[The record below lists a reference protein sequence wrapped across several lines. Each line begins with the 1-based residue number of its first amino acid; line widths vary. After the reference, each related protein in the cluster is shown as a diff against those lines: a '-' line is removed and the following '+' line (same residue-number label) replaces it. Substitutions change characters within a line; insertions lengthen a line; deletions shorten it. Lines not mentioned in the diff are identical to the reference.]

1 MKIGALASLGGIAA
15 ITVLG
20 ASYLTFGVVRVDP
33 FADYTEASIE
43 VANSGGLSVGSPILL
58 TGIEIGKVTAV
69 DTASTGGVEVG
80 FRFGA
85 EHKVPMS
92 SIVTIEHLS
101 SLGEPYVQ
109 FVPRSADGPYLR
121 DGQRLA
127 GENVQTPMSIPEV
140 ARLVTKTV
148 EQLDP
153 AVVGSLV
160 DTLGQSMAG
169 TENVIPELA
178 RAGDLLAAAIMSRAP
193 QIAELQNNFEFVS
206 GDIAWAGPATAAAA
220 PAFVRLS
227 QVIDEFV
234 ESVGRATAAG
244 DGDPQVY
251 LRDGGL
257 VPLLERLSATLDELG
272 PELSAL
278 LPGLRPLTESVTAS
292 APQLELS
299 ALIAQALHDTDADSV
314 KVRVA
319 IK

>member
-43 VANSGGLSVGSPILL
+43 LANSGGLSVGSPILL

-69 DTASTGGVEVG
+69 DTSATGGVRVG
-80 FRFGA
+80 FEFGA
-85 EHKVPMS
+85 ANKVPMS

-109 FVPRSADGPYLR
+109 FVPRSADGPYLT
-121 DGQRLA
+121 DGQRLS
-127 GENVQTPMSIPEV
+127 GENVRTPMSIPEV

-160 DTLGQSMAG
+160 DTLGQAMTG

-193 QIAELQNNFEFVS
+193 AIAELQNNFEFVS
-206 GDIAWAGPATAAAA
+206 GDIGWAGPATSAAA

-234 ESVGRATAAG
+234 ESVGRVSAAG
-244 DGDPQVY
+244 GDPEMY

-257 VPLLERLSATLDELG
+257 VPFLQQLTAKLNELG

-278 LPGLRPLTESVTAS
+278 LPGLRPLTESLTA
-292 APQLELS
+292 AGPQIDLS
-299 ALIAQALHDTDADSV
+299 TLIAQALHNTDADAV

-319 IK
+319 IR

>member
-1 MKIGALASLGGIAA
+1 MKIGTLASLGGIAA

-20 ASYLTFGVVRVDP
+20 ATYLTFGVVRIDP
-33 FADYTEASIE
+33 LADYTDASIA
-43 VANSGGLSVGSPILL
+43 VPNSGGLSVGSPILL
-58 TGIEIGKVTAV
+58 TGIEIGEVTAV
-69 DTASTGGVEVG
+69 DTAATGGVEVG
-80 FRFGA
+80 FRVAA
-85 EHKVPMS
+85 EHRVPMS

-101 SLGEPYVQ
+101 ALGEPYVQ
-109 FVPRSADGPYLR
+109 FVPPSADGPYLT

-127 GENVQTPMSIPEV
+127 GENVRTPMSIPEV

-153 AVVGSLV
+153 AVVDSLV
-160 DTLGQSMAG
+160 GTLGTAMTG

-193 QIAELQNNFEFVS
+193 AIAELQNNFEYVS
-206 GDIAWAGPATAAAA
+206 GDIAWAGPATTAAA

-227 QVIDEFV
+227 QVIDQFV
-234 ESVGRATAAG
+234 ESVGRVSAEG
-244 DGDPQVY
+244 GDPEMY
-251 LRDGGL
+251 LREGGL
-257 VPLLERLSATLDELG
+257 VPFLTELTARLDELG

-278 LPGLRPLTESVTAS
+278 LPGLRPLTEAVTATG
-292 APQLELS
+292 PQLDLS
-299 ALIAQALHDTDADSV
+299 TLISQALHNTDADAI

>member
-33 FADYTEASIE
+33 FADYTAASIE
-43 VANSGGLSVGSPILL
+43 LANSGGLSVGSPILL
-58 TGIEIGKVTAV
+58 TGIEIGEVTAV
-69 DTASTGGVEVG
+69 DTAAAGRVRVG

-85 EHKVPMS
+85 ANKVPMS
-92 SIVTIEHLS
+92 SVVTIEHLS

-109 FVPRSADGPYLR
+109 FEPRSADGPYVS

-127 GENVQTPMSIPEV
+127 GENVRTPMSIPEV

-153 AVVGSLV
+153 TVVGSLV
-160 DTLGQSMAG
+160 DTLGTALAG
-169 TENVIPELA
+169 TENVVPELA

-193 QIAELQNNFEFVS
+193 AIAELQNNFEYVS
-206 GDIAWAGPATAAAA
+206 GDIAWAGPATSAAA
-220 PAFVRLS
+220 PAFLRLAH
-227 QVIDEFV
+227 VIDQFV
-234 ESVGRATAAG
+234 ESVGRVSAAG
-244 DGDPQVY
+244 GDPEMY

-257 VPLLERLSATLDELG
+257 VPLLTELTAKLDELG

-278 LPGLRPLTESVTAS
+278 LPGLRPLTESVTAT
-292 APQLELS
+292 APQLDLS
-299 ALIAQALHDTDADSV
+299 ALVAQALHNTDADSV

>member
-33 FADYTEASIE
+33 FADFTAASLEIS
-43 VANSGGLSVGSPILL
+43 NSGGLSVGSPILL
-58 TGIEIGKVTAV
+58 TGIEIGEVTGIDTSAGGRVQV
-69 DTASTGGVEVG
+69 D
-80 FRFGA
+80 FRYGA

-92 SIVTIEHLS
+92 SVVTIEHLS

-109 FVPRSADGPYLR
+109 FVPRGADGPYLA
-121 DGQRLA
+121 DGQRLT
-127 GENVQTPMSIPEV
+127 GENVRTPMSIPEV

-160 DTLGQSMAG
+160 DTLGTAMVG
-169 TENVIPELA
+169 TENVVPELA
-178 RAGDLLAAAIMSRAP
+178 RAGDLLAAALMSRAP
-193 QIAELQNNFEFVS
+193 AIGELQNNFEYVS
-206 GDIAWAGPATAAAA
+206 GDIGWAGPATAAAA

-227 QVIDEFV
+227 QVIDQFV
-234 ESVGRATAAG
+234 ESVGRATE
-244 DGDPQVY
+244 GDPQMY
-251 LRDGGL
+251 LREGGL
-257 VPLLERLSATLDELG
+257 VPLLEQLTAKLQEIG
-272 PELSAL
+272 PELAAL
-278 LPGLRPLTESVTAS
+278 LPGLRPLTESVTAA
-292 APQLELS
+292 APQLDLS
-299 ALIAQALHDTDADSV
+299 TLIAQALHDTDADAV

>member
-33 FADYTEASIE
+33 FADYTAATIE
-43 VANSGGLSVGSPILL
+43 IANSGGLSVGSPILL
-58 TGIEIGKVTAV
+58 TGIEIGEVTGV
-69 DTASTGGVEVG
+69 DTSASGRVQVG

-85 EHKVPMS
+85 DHKVPMS
-92 SIVTIEHLS
+92 SVVTVEHLS

-109 FVPRSADGPYLR
+109 FVPRDANGPYLT
-121 DGQRLA
+121 DGQRLS
-127 GENVQTPMSIPEV
+127 GENVRTPMSIPEV

-160 DTLGQSMAG
+160 DTLGTAMVG
-169 TENVIPELA
+169 TENVVPELA
-178 RAGDLLAAAIMSRAP
+178 RAGDLLAAALMSRAP
-193 QIAELQNNFEFVS
+193 AIGELQNNFEYVS
-206 GDIAWAGPATAAAA
+206 GDIGWAGPATSAAA
-220 PAFVRLS
+220 PAFIRLS
-227 QVIDEFV
+227 QVIDQFV
-234 ESVGRATAAG
+234 EAVGRASG
-244 DGDPQVY
+244 GDPQMY

-257 VPLLERLSATLDELG
+257 VPLLEQLTAKLNELG

-278 LPGLRPLTESVTAS
+278 LPGLRPLTESVTAT
-292 APQLELS
+292 APQLDLS
-299 ALIAQALHDTDADSV
+299 ALIAQALHNTDADAV

>member
-33 FADYTEASIE
+33 FADYTAASIE
-43 VANSGGLSVGSPILL
+43 IANSGGLSVGSPILL
-58 TGIEIGKVTAV
+58 TGIEIGEVTGV
-69 DTASTGGVEVG
+69 DTSASGRVQVG

-85 EHKVPMS
+85 DHKVPMS
-92 SIVTIEHLS
+92 SVVTIEHLS

-109 FVPRSADGPYLR
+109 FVPRDANGPYLI
-121 DGQRLA
+121 DGQRLS
-127 GENVQTPMSIPEV
+127 GENVRTPMSIPEV

-160 DTLGQSMAG
+160 DTLGTAMVG
-169 TENVIPELA
+169 TENVVPELA
-178 RAGDLLAAAIMSRAP
+178 RAGDLLAAALMSRAP
-193 QIAELQNNFEFVS
+193 AIGELQNNFEYVS
-206 GDIAWAGPATAAAA
+206 GDIGWAGPATSAAA
-220 PAFVRLS
+220 PAFIRLS
-227 QVIDEFV
+227 QVIDQFV
-234 ESVGRATAAG
+234 ESVGRATE
-244 DGDPQVY
+244 GDPQMY
-251 LRDGGL
+251 LREGGL
-257 VPLLERLSATLDELG
+257 VPLLEQLTAKLNELG

-278 LPGLRPLTESVTAS
+278 LPGLRPLTESVTAT
-292 APQLELS
+292 APQLDLS
-299 ALIAQALHDTDADSV
+299 ALITQALHNTDADAV

>member
-33 FADYTEASIE
+33 FADYTAASIE
-43 VANSGGLSVGSPILL
+43 IANSGGLSVGSPILL
-58 TGIEIGKVTAV
+58 TGIEIGEVTGV
-69 DTASTGGVEVG
+69 DTSASGRVQVG

-85 EHKVPMS
+85 DHKVPMS
-92 SIVTIEHLS
+92 SVVTIEHLS

-109 FVPRSADGPYLR
+109 FVPRDANGPYLT
-121 DGQRLA
+121 DGQRLS
-127 GENVQTPMSIPEV
+127 GENVRTPMSIPEV

-160 DTLGQSMAG
+160 DTLGTAMVG
-169 TENVIPELA
+169 TENVVPELA
-178 RAGDLLAAAIMSRAP
+178 RAGDLLAAALMSRAP
-193 QIAELQNNFEFVS
+193 AIGELQNNFEYVS
-206 GDIAWAGPATAAAA
+206 GDIGWAGPATSAAA
-220 PAFVRLS
+220 PAFIRLS
-227 QVIDEFV
+227 QVIDQFV
-234 ESVGRATAAG
+234 ESVGRATEG
-244 DGDPQVY
+244 DSRIY

-257 VPLLERLSATLDELG
+257 VPLLEQLTAKLNELG

-278 LPGLRPLTESVTAS
+278 LPGLRPLTESVTAT
-292 APQLELS
+292 APQLDLS
-299 ALIAQALHDTDADSV
+299 ALVTQALHNTDADAV

>member
-1 MKIGALASLGGIAA
+1 MKTGALASLGGIAA

-33 FADYTEASIE
+33 FADFTEASIE
-43 VANSGGLSVGSPILL
+43 LADSGGLSVGSPILL
-58 TGIEIGKVTAV
+58 TGIEIGEVTAV
-69 DTASTGGVEVG
+69 ATAATGGVEVG

-92 SIVTIEHLS
+92 SVVTVEHLS

-109 FVPRSADGPYLR
+109 FVPRDGAGPYLS

-127 GENVQTPMSIPEV
+127 GENVRTPISIPEV

-160 DTLGQSMAG
+160 DTLGQAMTG

-193 QIAELQNNFEFVS
+193 AIAELQNNFEYVS
-206 GDIAWAGPATAAAA
+206 GDIAWAGPATSAAA

-244 DGDPQVY
+244 GGDPEMY

-257 VPLLERLSATLDELG
+257 VPFLEELTAELNEIG

-278 LPGLRPLTESVTAS
+278 LPGLRPLTESITATG
-292 APQLELS
+292 PQLDLS
-299 ALIAQALHDTDADSV
+299 TLIAQALHNTDADAI

>member
-33 FADYTEASIE
+33 FADYTAATIE
-43 VANSGGLSVGSPILL
+43 IANSGGLSIGSPILL
-58 TGIEIGKVTAV
+58 TGIEIGEVTGV
-69 DTASTGGVEVG
+69 DTSASGRVQVG

-85 EHKVPMS
+85 DHKVPMS
-92 SIVTIEHLS
+92 SVVTVEHLS

-109 FVPRSADGPYLR
+109 FVPRDANGPYLT
-121 DGQRLA
+121 DGQRLS
-127 GENVQTPMSIPEV
+127 GENVRTPMSIPEV

-160 DTLGQSMAG
+160 DTLGTAMVG
-169 TENVIPELA
+169 TENVVPELA
-178 RAGDLLAAAIMSRAP
+178 RAGDLLAAALMSRAP
-193 QIAELQNNFEFVS
+193 AIGELQNNFEYVS
-206 GDIAWAGPATAAAA
+206 GDIGWAGPATSAAA
-220 PAFVRLS
+220 PAFIRLS
-227 QVIDEFV
+227 QVLDQFV
-234 ESVGRATAAG
+234 EAVGRASG
-244 DGDPQVY
+244 GDPQVY

-257 VPLLERLSATLDELG
+257 VPLLEQLTAKLNELG

-278 LPGLRPLTESVTAS
+278 LPGLRPLTESVTAT
-292 APQLELS
+292 APQLDLS
-299 ALIAQALHDTDADSV
+299 ALIAQALHNTDADAV

>member
-33 FADYTEASIE
+33 FADYTAASIE
-43 VANSGGLSVGSPILL
+43 IANSGGLSVGSPILL
-58 TGIEIGKVTAV
+58 TGIEIGEVTGV
-69 DTASTGGVEVG
+69 DTSASGRVQVG

-85 EHKVPMS
+85 DHKVPMS
-92 SIVTIEHLS
+92 SVVTIEHLS

-109 FVPRSADGPYLR
+109 FVPRDANGPYLT
-121 DGQRLA
+121 DGQRLS
-127 GENVQTPMSIPEV
+127 GENVRTPMSIPEV

-160 DTLGQSMAG
+160 DTLGTAMVG
-169 TENVIPELA
+169 TENVVPELA
-178 RAGDLLAAAIMSRAP
+178 RAGDLLAAALMSRAP
-193 QIAELQNNFEFVS
+193 AIGELQNNFEYVS
-206 GDIAWAGPATAAAA
+206 GDIGWAGPATSAAA
-220 PAFVRLS
+220 PAFIRLS
-227 QVIDEFV
+227 QVINQFV
-234 ESVGRATAAG
+234 ESVGRATE
-244 DGDPQVY
+244 GDPRMY

-257 VPLLERLSATLDELG
+257 VPLLEQLAAKLNELG

-278 LPGLRPLTESVTAS
+278 LPGLRPLTESVTAT
-292 APQLELS
+292 APQLDLS
-299 ALIAQALHDTDADSV
+299 ALVTQALHNTDADAV

>member
-43 VANSGGLSVGSPILL
+43 LADSGGLSVGSPILL

-69 DTASTGGVEVG
+69 DTSAAGRVQVG

-92 SIVTIEHLS
+92 SVVTIEHLS

-109 FVPRSADGPYLR
+109 FVPRGADGPFVA
-121 DGQRLA
+121 DGQHLA
-127 GENVQTPMSIPEV
+127 GENVRTPMSIPEV

-153 AVVGSLV
+153 TVVGSLV
-160 DTLGQSMAG
+160 DTLGTAMVG

-193 QIAELQNNFEFVS
+193 AIAELQNNFEYVS
-206 GDIAWAGPATAAAA
+206 GDIGWAGPATSAAA
-220 PAFVRLS
+220 PEFRRLAH
-227 QVIDEFV
+227 VIDQFV
-234 ESVGRATAAG
+234 ESVGRVSAAG
-244 DGDPQVY
+244 GDPEMY

-257 VPLLERLSATLDELG
+257 VPFLQELTAKLDELG

-278 LPGLRPLTESVTAS
+278 LPGLRPLTESVTA
-292 APQLELS
+292 AGPQLDLG
-299 ALIAQALHDTDADSV
+299 ALIAQALHNTDADAV

>member
-33 FADYTEASIE
+33 FADYTAASIE
-43 VANSGGLSVGSPILL
+43 IANSGGLSVGSPILL
-58 TGIEIGKVTAV
+58 TGIEIGEVTGV
-69 DTASTGGVEVG
+69 DTSASGRVQVG

-85 EHKVPMS
+85 DHKVPMS
-92 SIVTIEHLS
+92 SVVTIEHLS

-109 FVPRSADGPYLR
+109 FVPRDANGPYLT
-121 DGQRLA
+121 DGQRLS
-127 GENVQTPMSIPEV
+127 GENVRTPMSIPEV

-160 DTLGQSMAG
+160 DTLGTAMVG
-169 TENVIPELA
+169 TENVVPELA
-178 RAGDLLAAAIMSRAP
+178 RAGDLLAAALMSRAP
-193 QIAELQNNFEFVS
+193 AIGELQNNFEYVS
-206 GDIAWAGPATAAAA
+206 GDIGWAGPATSAAA
-220 PAFVRLS
+220 PAFIRLS
-227 QVIDEFV
+227 QVIDQFV
-234 ESVGRATAAG
+234 ESVGRATE
-244 DGDPQVY
+244 GDPQMH
-251 LRDGGL
+251 LREGGL
-257 VPLLERLSATLDELG
+257 VPLLEQLSAKLNELG

-278 LPGLRPLTESVTAS
+278 LPGLRPLTESVTAA
-292 APQLELS
+292 APQLDLS
-299 ALIAQALHDTDADSV
+299 ALIAQALHNTDADAV

>member
-33 FADYTEASIE
+33 FADYTAASIE
-43 VANSGGLSVGSPILL
+43 IANSGGLSVGSPILL
-58 TGIEIGKVTAV
+58 TGIEIGEVTGV
-69 DTASTGGVEVG
+69 DTSASGRVQVG

-85 EHKVPMS
+85 DHKVPMS
-92 SIVTIEHLS
+92 SVVTIEHLS

-109 FVPRSADGPYLR
+109 FVPRDANGPYLT
-121 DGQRLA
+121 DGQRLS
-127 GENVQTPMSIPEV
+127 GENVRTPMSIPEV

-160 DTLGQSMAG
+160 DTLGTAMVG
-169 TENVIPELA
+169 TENVVPELA
-178 RAGDLLAAAIMSRAP
+178 RAGDLLAAALMSRAP
-193 QIAELQNNFEFVS
+193 AIGELQNNFEYVS
-206 GDIAWAGPATAAAA
+206 GDIGWAGPATSAAA
-220 PAFVRLS
+220 PAFIRLS
-227 QVIDEFV
+227 QVIDQFV
-234 ESVGRATAAG
+234 ESVGRATEG
-244 DGDPQVY
+244 DSRIY

-257 VPLLERLSATLDELG
+257 VPLLEQLTAKLNELG

-278 LPGLRPLTESVTAS
+278 LPGLRPLTESVTAT
-292 APQLELS
+292 APQLDLG
-299 ALIAQALHDTDADSV
+299 ALVTQALHNTDADAV

>member
-1 MKIGALASLGGIAA
+1 MKIGALASLSGIAA

-20 ASYLTFGVVRVDP
+20 ATYLTFGVVRVDP
-33 FADYTEASIE
+33 LADYTEASLE
-43 VANSGGLSVGSPILL
+43 VADSGGLSVGSPILL
-58 TGIEIGKVTAV
+58 TGIEIGEVTAV
-69 DTASTGGVEVG
+69 DTDARGGVRVG
-80 FRFGA
+80 FRVGA
-85 EHKVPMS
+85 DHKVPMS

-109 FVPRSADGPYLR
+109 FVPPSTDGPYLT

-127 GENVQTPMSIPEV
+127 GENVRTPMSIPEV

-153 AVVGSLV
+153 TVVDSLV
-160 DTLGQSMAG
+160 GTLGTAMTG

-193 QIAELQNNFEFVS
+193 AIAELQNNFEYVS
-206 GDIAWAGPATAAAA
+206 GDIAWAGPATSAAA

-227 QVIDEFV
+227 QVIDQFV
-234 ESVGRATAAG
+234 ESVGRATE
-244 DGDPQVY
+244 GDPEMY
-251 LRDGGL
+251 LREGGL
-257 VPLLERLSATLDELG
+257 VPVLNELVAKLNEIG

-278 LPGLRPLTESVTAS
+278 LPALRPLTEAVTATG
-292 APQLELS
+292 PQLDLS
-299 ALIAQALHDTDADSV
+299 ALVSQALHNTDADSV

>member
-33 FADYTEASIE
+33 FADYTAASIE
-43 VANSGGLSVGSPILL
+43 IANSGGLSVGSPILL
-58 TGIEIGKVTAV
+58 TGIEIGEVTGV
-69 DTASTGGVEVG
+69 DTSASGRVQVG

-85 EHKVPMS
+85 DHKVPMS
-92 SIVTIEHLS
+92 SVVTIEHLS

-109 FVPRSADGPYLR
+109 FVPRDANGPYLT
-121 DGQRLA
+121 DGQRLS
-127 GENVQTPMSIPEV
+127 GENVRTPMSIPEV

-160 DTLGQSMAG
+160 DTLGTAMVG
-169 TENVIPELA
+169 TENVVPELA
-178 RAGDLLAAAIMSRAP
+178 RAGDLLAAALMSRAP
-193 QIAELQNNFEFVS
+193 AIGELQNNFEYVS
-206 GDIAWAGPATAAAA
+206 GDIGWAGPATSAAA
-220 PAFVRLS
+220 PAFIRLS
-227 QVIDEFV
+227 QVIDQFV
-234 ESVGRATAAG
+234 ESVGRATE
-244 DGDPQVY
+244 GDPQMH
-251 LRDGGL
+251 LREGGL
-257 VPLLERLSATLDELG
+257 VPLLEQLSAKLNELG

-278 LPGLRPLTESVTAS
+278 LPGLRPLTESVTAT
-292 APQLELS
+292 APQLDLS
-299 ALIAQALHDTDADSV
+299 ELIAQALHNTDADAV

>member
-20 ASYLTFGVVRVDP
+20 ASYLTFGVVRLDP
-33 FADYTEASIE
+33 FADYTAATIE
-43 VANSGGLSVGSPILL
+43 IANSGGLSVGSPILL
-58 TGIEIGKVTAV
+58 TGIEIGEVTGV
-69 DTASTGGVEVG
+69 DTSANGRVQVG
-80 FRFGA
+80 FRVEA
-85 EHKVPMS
+85 DHKVPMS
-92 SIVTIEHLS
+92 SVVTIEHLS

-109 FVPRSADGPYLR
+109 FVPRDADGPYLT
-121 DGQRLA
+121 DGQRLS
-127 GENVQTPMSIPEV
+127 GENVRTPMSIPEV

-153 AVVGSLV
+153 AVVGALV
-160 DTLGQSMAG
+160 DTLGTAMAG

-178 RAGDLLAAAIMSRAP
+178 RGGDLLAAALMSRAP
-193 QIAELQNNFEFVS
+193 AIGELQNNFEYVS

-220 PAFVRLS
+220 PAFIRLS
-227 QVIDEFV
+227 QVIDQFV
-234 ESVGRATAAG
+234 ESVGRATE
-244 DGDPQVY
+244 GDPQMY

-257 VPLLERLSATLDELG
+257 VPLLEQLTAKLEELG

-278 LPGLRPLTESVTAS
+278 LPGLRPLTESVTAA
-292 APQLELS
+292 APQLDLS
-299 ALIAQALHDTDADSV
+299 TLIAQALHNTDADAV

>member
-1 MKIGALASLGGIAA
+1 MKLGALASLGGIAA

-33 FADYTEASIE
+33 FADYTAASIE
-43 VANSGGLSVGSPILL
+43 IANSGGLSVGSPILL
-58 TGIEIGKVTAV
+58 TGIEIGEVTGV
-69 DTASTGGVEVG
+69 DTSASGRVRVG

-92 SIVTIEHLS
+92 SVVTIEHLS

-109 FVPRSADGPYLR
+109 FVPRDAGGPYLA
-121 DGQRLA
+121 DGQRLS
-127 GENVQTPMSIPEV
+127 GENVRTPMSIPEV

-153 AVVGSLV
+153 VVVGSLV
-160 DTLGQSMAG
+160 DTLGTAMAG
-169 TENVIPELA
+169 TENVVPELA
-178 RAGDLLAAAIMSRAP
+178 RAGDLLAAALMSRAP
-193 QIAELQNNFEFVS
+193 AIGELQNNFEYVS
-206 GDIAWAGPATAAAA
+206 GDIGWAGPATSAAA
-220 PAFVRLS
+220 PAFIRLS
-227 QVIDEFV
+227 QVIDQFV
-234 ESVGRATAAG
+234 ESVGRATE
-244 DGDPQVY
+244 GDPQMY

-257 VPLLERLSATLDELG
+257 VPLLEQLTAKLNELG

-278 LPGLRPLTESVTAS
+278 LPGLRPLTESVTAT
-292 APQLELS
+292 APQLDLS
-299 ALIAQALHDTDADSV
+299 ALIAQALHNTDADAV

>member
-1 MKIGALASLGGIAA
+1 MKIGALTSLGGIAA

-43 VANSGGLSVGSPILL
+43 LANSGGLSVGSPILL

-69 DTASTGGVEVG
+69 DTSAAGRVQVG

-92 SIVTIEHLS
+92 SVVTIEHLS

-109 FVPRSADGPYLR
+109 FVPRGADGPFVA
-121 DGQRLA
+121 DGQHLA
-127 GENVQTPMSIPEV
+127 GENVRTPMSIPEV

-153 AVVGSLV
+153 TVVGSLV
-160 DTLGQSMAG
+160 DTLGTAMTG

-193 QIAELQNNFEFVS
+193 AIAELQNNFEYVS
-206 GDIAWAGPATAAAA
+206 GDIGWAGPATSAAA
-220 PAFVRLS
+220 PEFVRLAH
-227 QVIDEFV
+227 VIDQFV
-234 ESVGRATAAG
+234 ESVGRVSAAG
-244 DGDPQVY
+244 GDPEMY

-257 VPLLERLSATLDELG
+257 VPLLQELTAKLDELG

-278 LPGLRPLTESVTAS
+278 LPGLRPLTESVTATG
-292 APQLELS
+292 PQLDLS
-299 ALIAQALHDTDADSV
+299 ALVAQALHNTDADAV

>member
-33 FADYTEASIE
+33 LADYTAASIE

-58 TGIEIGKVTAV
+58 TGIEIGEVTGV
-69 DTASTGGVEVG
+69 DTSASGRVQVG

-85 EHKVPMS
+85 DHKVPMS
-92 SIVTIEHLS
+92 SVVTIEHLS

-109 FVPRSADGPYLR
+109 FVPRDAGGPYLA
-121 DGQRLA
+121 DGQRLS
-127 GENVQTPMSIPEV
+127 GENVRTPMSIPEV

-160 DTLGQSMAG
+160 DTLGTAMVG
-169 TENVIPELA
+169 TENVVPELA
-178 RAGDLLAAAIMSRAP
+178 RAGDLLAAALMSRAP
-193 QIAELQNNFEFVS
+193 AIGELQNNFEYVS
-206 GDIAWAGPATAAAA
+206 GDIGWAGPATSAAA
-220 PAFVRLS
+220 PAFIRLS
-227 QVIDEFV
+227 QVIDQFV
-234 ESVGRATAAG
+234 ESVGRATE
-244 DGDPQVY
+244 GDPQMY

-257 VPLLERLSATLDELG
+257 VPLLEQLTAKLNELG

-278 LPGLRPLTESVTAS
+278 LPGLRPLTESVTAT
-292 APQLELS
+292 APQLDLS
-299 ALIAQALHDTDADSV
+299 ALIAQALHNTDADAV